1 LPQRAYTRKGLVQGF
16 SPVKRPSL
24 APETAADYLHAMT
37 QSKQEVAE
45 RNARIRAEKLRENLA
60 RRKQQMRERAIE
72 SQAGNDASSGNAG
85 EDTDENPDGNLLG

>member
-1 LPQRAYTRKGLVQGF
+1 
-16 SPVKRPSL
+16 
-24 APETAADYLHAMT
+24 MT

-60 RRKQQMRERAIE
+60 RRKQQMRERASE
-72 SQAGNDASSGNAG
+72 SQAGNDASSANAG